1 MFNFYAEIF
10 IYKSRKKLTVQGS
23 GLIKFALN
31 PSCPIVGGGGGEKAP
46 FQDGLTRHGNLF
58 IGLAVNYSD

>member
-31 PSCPIVGGGGGEKAP
+31 PSCPIVGGGGESTISRWSD
-46 FQDGLTRHGNLF
+46 QTQEF
-58 IGLAVNYSD
+58 IYRPGSKLL

>member
-23 GLIKFALN
+23 DLIKFALN
-31 PSCPIVGGGGGEKAP
+31 PSFPIVCGGKKAP
-46 FQDGLTRHGNLF
+46 FQDGLPRHRNLF
-58 IGLAVNYSD
+58 IGQAVNYSD

>member
-31 PSCPIVGGGGGEKAP
+31 PSCPIVCWGKKAP
-46 FQDGLTRHGNLF
+46 FQDGLTRHRNLF
-58 IGLAVNYSD
+58 IGQAVNYSD